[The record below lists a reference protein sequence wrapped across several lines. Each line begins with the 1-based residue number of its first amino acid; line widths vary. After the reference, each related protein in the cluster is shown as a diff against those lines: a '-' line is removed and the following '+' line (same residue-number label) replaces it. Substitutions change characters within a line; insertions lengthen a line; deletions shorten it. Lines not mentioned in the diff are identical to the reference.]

1 MIVPTRARNCC
12 CRRHRLSEAAGPA
25 RAATADWRAR
35 PMGWRPAADERES
48 PIDWPLVA
56 VGRARSTG
64 WLLVAVGPVCPSRP
78 LRHRP
83 QARSSHRAAAS
94 VGPSYPV
101 QPLLAADSRRPA
113 LPVAE
118 APGVASHYCR
128 LVLPL

>member
-35 PMGWRPAADERES
+35 PMGWRQAAHPRVPGLPDWRARPTDWPLAVAGRARSTGWPAPHCWAAPRPAAGPAAAERES

-64 WLLVAVGPVCPSRP
+64 WLLVA
-78 LRHRP
+78 
-83 QARSSHRAAAS
+83 
-94 VGPSYPV
+94 
-101 QPLLAADSRRPA
+101 
-113 LPVAE
+113 
-118 APGVASHYCR
+118 
-128 LVLPL
+128 